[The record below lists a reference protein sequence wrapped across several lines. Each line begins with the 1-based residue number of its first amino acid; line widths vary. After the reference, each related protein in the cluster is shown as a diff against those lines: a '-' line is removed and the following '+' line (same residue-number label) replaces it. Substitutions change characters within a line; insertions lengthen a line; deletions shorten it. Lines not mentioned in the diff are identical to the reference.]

1 MTVQSEA
8 NKTGNS
14 SRTLALGLLAVLL
27 LGLGLLV
34 YFLVGNLQHPRD
46 NSPEV
51 TFARDMMAH
60 HAQAVEMA
68 TLIRDRSEDEGLR
81 QLTLDMI
88 LTQQNQIGQMQAWLN
103 LWNVPQ
109 EGLEP
114 PMQGMGEMMGMAPQE
129 SVNALTTLP
138 ISEAEVSFLQLMIR
152 HHEGGVFMAQ
162 DILKTT
168 RNAVVKRLA
177 ESVVASQTG
186 EIAYM
191 ESLLEKRGA
200 ERLEPLQPVNQ
211 GAMPGMN
218 H

>member
-1 MTVQSEA
+1 MTMQFEA
-8 NKTGNS
+8 SKGNS
-14 SRTLALGLLAVLL
+14 RRNLTLGLLAVLL
-27 LGLGLLV
+27 LGLGASF
-34 YFLVGNLQHPRD
+34 YFLVGNLRTPRD

-51 TFARDMMAH
+51 IFSRDMMAH

-68 TLIRDRSEDEGLR
+68 TLIRDRSTDEELR

-88 LTQQNQIGQMQAWLN
+88 LTQQTQIGQMQAWLH

-129 SVNALTTLP
+129 SVNDLAILP
-138 ISEAEVSFLQLMIR
+138 ISEAEISFLQLMIR

-162 DILKTT
+162 DSLETPQS
-168 RNAVVKRLA
+168 VVKRLA
-177 ESVVASQTG
+177 ESIVTAQSG
-186 EIAYM
+186 EIEYM
-191 ESLLEKRGA
+191 ENLLEKRGA
-200 ERLEPLQPVNQ
+200 ERLEPLAPMNQ
-211 GAMPGMN
+211 GAMPGMD

>member
-1 MTVQSEA
+1 MTTQVEA
-8 NKTGNS
+8 EGNWG
-14 SRTLALGLLAVLL
+14 RNLALVLFAAL
-27 LGLGLLV
+27 FVVLGAAF
-34 YFLVGNLQHPRD
+34 YFLVD
-46 NSPEV
+46 NVRSLREDSPEV
-51 TFARDMMAH
+51 SFTRDMMAH

-68 TLIRDRSEDEGLR
+68 TLIRDRTADAELR

-114 PMQGMGEMMGMAPQE
+114 PMGGMGETMGMASQQR
-129 SVNALTTLP
+129 VNDLATLP
-138 ISEAEVSFLQLMIR
+138 ISEAEISFLQLMIR

-162 DILKTT
+162 DILGT
-168 RNAVVKRLA
+168 RQAVVKRLA
-177 ESVVASQTG
+177 ESIVASQSG
-186 EIAYM
+186 EIEYM

-200 ERLEPLQPVNQ
+200 ERLEPLQPMNHD
-211 GAMPGMN
+211 AMPGMN